1 MEAHST
7 HIPFDMMNDSATHA
21 YLAVTSLTSWSNS
34 MTALHVG
41 EGTAPLP
48 TFSFITAA
56 GAPRPSIPSL
66 GVDLPSQVRC
76 RSRVVR
82 LPNHSEPQ
90 HLRHTAGILTG
101 PSQLPRHAVCL
112 SSCEG
117 PVRITAAARRCCGS
131 NRFWG
136 SAPERRLS
144 SLKNW
149 GAVKWLYMNISTYAS
164 PLQLGADV
172 LGS

>member
-1 MEAHST
+1 MGSCAAWMGSMLYSLMEAHST
-7 HIPFDMMNDSATHA
+7 HIPFDIMNESATHA

-76 RSRVVR
+76 RS
-82 LPNHSEPQ
+82 S
-90 HLRHTAGILTG
+90 
-101 PSQLPRHAVCL
+101 
-112 SSCEG
+112 
-117 PVRITAAARRCCGS
+117 
-131 NRFWG
+131 
-136 SAPERRLS
+136 
-144 SLKNW
+144 
-149 GAVKWLYMNISTYAS
+149 
-164 PLQLGADV
+164 
-172 LGS
+172 